1 MNNDQKKQRLKEI
14 QAELAELRREAGP
27 LACRMFDIDKRVD
40 ELVAEMLRLNPMAKE
55 DHDER

>member
-40 ELVAEMLRLNPMAKE
+40 ELIAEMLRLNPMAKE
-55 DHDER
+55 DER